1 MDLDAALNALDHQ
14 MAEARPVPLSASVMV
29 NKEELEGIAQAIRSA
44 LPEEVRQARWVLK
57 ERDELLAQASR
68 DAEQIVAD
76 GRLERDRMLSETEI
90 VREAHREAQRIIDR
104 AGEEGRKI
112 RHEAEDFV
120 DAKLGD
126 FEAVLQKTLA
136 TVTRGRDRLR
146 GRQVSVELRDM
157 GEDATLPGGL
167 PVQSPAQNDE
177 TGAGGPSGGPGG
189 DGISDQASPNAQPS
203 RATQFFDH
211 ADEL

>member
-1 MDLDAALNALDHQ
+1 MDLETALNSLDHQ
-14 MAEARPVPLSASVMV
+14 LAEARPVPLSASVMV
-29 NKEELEGIAQAIRSA
+29 NREDLERIVQAIRA
-44 LPEEVRQARWVLK
+44 AMPEEIRQARWVLK

-68 DAEQIVAD
+68 DAEQVVAD
-76 GRLERDRMLSETEI
+76 GQLERDRILSETEI

-104 AGEEGRKI
+104 ASEEGRKI

-126 FEAVLQKTLA
+126 FEVVLQKTLA

-146 GRQVSVELRDM
+146 GRQASAELRDL
-157 GEDATLPGGL
+157 GEDATLPGGM
-167 PVQSPAQNDE
+167 PVVGQPLPAQ
-177 TGAGGPSGGPGG
+177 AGGGQGESEG
-189 DGISDQASPNAQPS
+189 DPDVVRS
-203 RATQFFDH
+203 RGSRFVDL